1 MDGRVEVSFPAPSH
15 DARASQR
22 QEGARRDVRAQG
34 CASSRRPAWRKM
46 RWAVE
51 PTGRWRDRHA
61 RRHGFGYFCRNKSCP
76 LAREASGKRHGCRA
90 SACLEASIPLTLP
103 SADALGFPLP
113 QAGEGTATIAL
124 HFFDIRASRGTP
136 ADMDKSFD
144 PKLIESKWYARWEQ
158 AGCFKPSGHGDP
170 YCILLPP
177 PNVTGTLHMGHAFQ
191 QTIMDALIR
200 YHRMRL
206 APDGKRYR
214 TLWQGGTDH
223 AGIATQKIV
232 ENQLAAQGRTRHDLG
247 REKFVER
254 VWEWKA
260 ESGSTITNQMRRLG
274 ASMDWSRERFTMD
287 EGLSA
292 AVRRVFVQWYRDGL
306 LYRGNRLVNWDP
318 VLMTAVSDLEVNNEE
333 RDGFLW
339 SIRYDV
345 VDPEPGVV
353 VATTRP
359 ETMLGDVAV
368 AVHPED
374 ERYAALVGKAVRL
387 PLCEREIPVI
397 ADDYV
402 DREFGTGAVK
412 ITPAHDFNDWQIG
425 ARHKLA
431 PRVILTLDAKV
442 NDNAPEKYRGMDRF
456 AARKAVLAD
465 LEAQGLL
472 IETKKH
478 KLQVPISQRSDAV
491 IEPMLTDQWFL
502 DLTSDTRV
510 DGKPGA

>member
-158 AGCFKPSGHGDP
+158 LGCFKPGGHGDP

-200 YHRMRL
+200 WHRMRG
-206 APDGKRYR
+206 DN
-214 TLWQGGTDH
+214 TLWQVGTDH

-232 ENQLAAQGRTRHDLG
+232 ENQLAAENKARHDLG

-254 VWEWKA
+254 VWQWKE
-260 ESGSTITNQMRRLG
+260 ESGSTITRQMRRIG
-274 ASMDWSRERFTMD
+274 AAADWSRERFTMD

-292 AVRRVFVQWYRDGL
+292 AVRKVFVEWYRAGL
-306 LYRGNRLVNWDP
+306 IYRGNRLVNWDP
-318 VLMTAVSDLEVNNEE
+318 LLMTAVSDLEVNNVE
-333 RDGFLW
+333 RDGHLW
-339 SIRYDV
+339 SILYPFTDESLRG
-345 VDPEPGVV
+345 PNGERGLI

-374 ERYAALVGKAVRL
+374 ERYREFIGQTVTL
-387 PLCEREIPVI
+387 PLANREIPII
-397 ADDYV
+397 A
-402 DREFGTGAVK
+402 G
-412 ITPAHDFNDWQIG
+412 
-425 ARHKLA
+425 
-431 PRVILTLDAKV
+431 
-442 NDNAPEKYRGMDRF
+442 
-456 AARKAVLAD
+456 
-465 LEAQGLL
+465 
-472 IETKKH
+472 
-478 KLQVPISQRSDAV
+478 
-491 IEPMLTDQWFL
+491 
-502 DLTSDTRV
+502 
-510 DGKPGA
+510 